1 MISCQFE
8 QYSKKK
14 FLKKHQLTVNQL
26 GVFNEDECIIDIF
39 FILSFI
45 SQNFMSLWALIL
57 TILLILTHFHICFD
71 GIFFVILIKK

>member
-8 QYSKKK
+8 QYSKKN

-39 FILSFI
+39 FILSFHLSKFHEFMGSNI
-45 SQNFMSLWALIL
+45 NYSFNFDSLPYL
-57 TILLILTHFHICFD
+57 F
-71 GIFFVILIKK
+71 